1 MRFINDNDDF
11 TLYIQGVKLDDI
23 DNLKKYLK
31 EKVLVLKKKYFK
43 DISGFYNVDV
53 YSNDRIGLI
62 INFDREEGFDFLRDI
77 IDLNVKVHEN
87 SSVYLEFDDIF
98 LIDSFN
104 DVYFFNNKFYIDV
117 FCLSDVNFF
126 KLLEFSN
133 FVYGKKLEKFKT
145 KLNLVVKNS

>member
-1 MRFINDNDDF
+1 MRFINDNDGF
-11 TLYIQGVKLDDI
+11 TLYIHGVKLDDI
-23 DNLKKYLK
+23 DNLKKYIK
-31 EKVLVLKKKYFK
+31 EKVLFLKKKYFK

-53 YSNDRIGLI
+53 YSNERIGLI

-104 DVYFFNNKFYIDV
+104 DIYFFNNKFYIDV
-117 FCLSDVNFF
+117 FCLNDVNFF

-133 FVYGKKLEKFKT
+133 FVYGKKLEKLKT

>member
-104 DVYFFNNKFYIDV
+104 DIYFFNNKFYIDV
-117 FCLSDVNFF
+117 FCLNDVNFF

-133 FVYGKKLEKFKT
+133 FVYGKKLEKLKT

>member
-1 MRFINDNDDF
+1 MRFINDNEGF
-11 TLYIQGVKLDDI
+11 TLYIHGVKLDDI
-23 DNLKKYLK
+23 DNLKKYIK

-62 INFDREEGFDFLRDI
+62 ISFKREEGFDFLRDI
-77 IDLNVKVHEN
+77 VDLNVKVHDK
-87 SSVYLEFDDIF
+87 SLVYFEFDDIF

-104 DVYFFNNKFYIDV
+104 DVYFFNNNFYIDIS
-117 FCLSDVNFF
+117 CLNDIVFF
-126 KLLEFSN
+126 KLIEFGK
-133 FVYGKKLEKFKT
+133 FIYGESLEKLKT

>member
-133 FVYGKKLEKFKT
+133 FVYGKKLEKLKT

>member
-1 MRFINDNDDF
+1 MRFINDSDGF

-53 YSNDRIGLI
+53 FSNDRIGLI
-62 INFDREEGFDFLRDI
+62 INFVREEGFDFLRDI

-104 DVYFFNNKFYIDV
+104 DIYFFNNKFYIDV
-117 FCLSDVNFF
+117 FCLNDVNFF

-133 FVYGKKLEKFKT
+133 FVYGKKLEKLKT